1 MPKDYKDWK
10 RNFYRMQKLIIF
22 LAPTLLLSFLAFG
35 LQPALA
41 HEEADFGDIKVV
53 AGWVNEPPLANQLNG
68 IILMVSQVSNGQP
81 VNNAPAQLDVT
92 LQKGADNMPLN
103 FQPTEEAGS
112 YTATILPTQPGQ
124 YAVVMQ
130 GAVAGQAINGQIQ
143 IEDVEDTARFA
154 FPPVASTDGSS
165 SISSSNSS
173 SSSSSSS
180 NLIPQGL
187 IEQLQIVIADLTAQ
201 VEQSNVTA
209 TQANNLTQSIT
220 GSIGELQ
227 TSADRAYLFSLIGV
241 GVGTAGIAIGVVALS
256 RREKI

>member
-1 MPKDYKDWK
+1 
-10 RNFYRMQKLIIF
+10 MQKLIIF
-22 LAPTLLLSFLAFG
+22 LAPTLLLSFLAFS

-41 HEEADFGDIKVV
+41 HEETDFGDIKVV

-130 GAVAGQAINGQIQ
+130 GAVAGQAINGLIQ

-173 SSSSSSS
+173 SSSS
-180 NLIPQGL
+180 NQIPEGL
-187 IEQLQIVIADLTAQ
+187 IDQLQTVMADLTAQ

-220 GSIGELQ
+220 ESIGELH